1 MAKFDFKSN
10 FGKSLTIIICLVFS
24 HFSFVTAQDVEFS
37 QFYANPLYLNPA
49 LAGTGECNRVILNY
63 RNQWP
68 SIEKGFVTY
77 SASADFFVDALSG
90 GLGIVAYSDD
100 AAGLINTFRVS
111 GIYSYHLK
119 LSESARLNAGIEASY
134 HRQQLKWNNLVFPDM
149 IDFNTGAINPS
160 NSSEPVVDN
169 DLVNVADFS
178 SGLVLGIKKTYYV
191 GIAAHHLS
199 QPKIAY
205 YNNSENN
212 RLFLKYTVH
221 GGAYIK
227 IKDSYFE
234 SGNGS
239 MYISPNI
246 LYQRQLNAQQL
257 NAGLSVNYYPL
268 SAGVWYR
275 HNFSNPDAIVFLLGI
290 IQKRFKFG
298 YSYDTSLSNLKG
310 ASGGAH
316 EVSVGLLI
324 MCSGK
329 RKRPGAIKC
338 PEF

>member
-1 MAKFDFKSN
+1 MFLRKTLYQLF
-10 FGKSLTIIICLVFS
+10 
-24 HFSFVTAQDVEFS
+24 FVVLCHLSILRAQDAEFS

-49 LAGTGECNRVILNY
+49 LAGTGECNRLMVNY

-77 SASADFFVDALSG
+77 SAAADFYVDALSG

-100 AAGLINTFRVS
+100 AAGLLNTLGVS

-119 LSESARLNAGIEASY
+119 LSEAASLNAGFEASF

-149 IDFNTGAINPS
+149 IDFNSGAINPS
-160 NSSEPVVDN
+160 MSQEPAVDSEIA
-169 DLVNVADFS
+169 NVADFS
-178 SGLVLGIKKTYYV
+178 TGLILGISKTYYV
-191 GIAAHHLS
+191 GFAAHHLS
-199 QPKIAY
+199 QPQIAY
-205 YNNSENN
+205 YNLTEDNK
-212 RLFLKYTVH
+212 LYLKYTAH
-221 GGAYIK
+221 AGAYIK

-234 SGNGS
+234 SEKGS
-239 MYISPNI
+239 MYISPNV
-246 LYQRQLNAQQL
+246 LYQRQLNAQQI
-257 NAGLSVNYYPL
+257 NGGFSVDYYPL
-268 SAGVWYR
+268 SAGIWYR

-316 EVSVGLLI
+316 EVSVELLI

>member
-1 MAKFDFKSN
+1 MVLYPSIV
-10 FGKSLTIIICLVFS
+10 L
-24 HFSFVTAQDVEFS
+24 HAQDVEFS

-49 LAGTGECNRVILNY
+49 LAGTGQCNRLMVNY

-68 SIEKGFVTY
+68 AIENGFVTY
-77 SASADFFVDALSG
+77 SAAADFYIDVLSG
-90 GLGIVAYSDD
+90 GLGLVAYSDD
-100 AAGLINTFRVS
+100 AAGMINTFRVS

-119 LSESARLNAGIEASY
+119 LSESTQLNAGFEASY

-149 IDFNTGAINPS
+149 IDFNSGAIDPS
-160 NSSEPVVDN
+160 LSQQPAIDN
-169 DLVNVADFS
+169 EVANVADFS
-178 SGLVLGIKKTYYV
+178 SGLILGVGKTYYV
-191 GIAAHHLS
+191 GVAAHHLS
-199 QPKIAY
+199 QPEIAY
-205 YNNSENN
+205 YNLSENN
-212 RLFLKYTVH
+212 KLYLKYTAH
-221 GGAYIK
+221 AGAYIK
-227 IKDSYFE
+227 IRDSYFE
-234 SGNGS
+234 SEKGS
-239 MYISPNI
+239 MYVSPNI

-257 NAGLSVNYYPL
+257 NLGFAVDYFPL
-268 SAGVWYR
+268 SAGIWYR

-310 ASGGAH
+310 ANGGAH
-316 EVSVGLLI
+316 EVSVELLI